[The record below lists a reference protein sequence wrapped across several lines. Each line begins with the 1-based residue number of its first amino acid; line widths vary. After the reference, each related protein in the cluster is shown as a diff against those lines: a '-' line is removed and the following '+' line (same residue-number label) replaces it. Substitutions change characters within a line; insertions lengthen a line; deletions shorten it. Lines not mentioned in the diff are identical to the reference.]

1 MKHCQVSVPHFS
13 IWELTVLKL
22 NKNVINTLFVW
33 IPFEDV
39 SGEAGSVEADE
50 PEQDEHQYVYSS

>member
-39 SGEAGSVEADE
+39 SSEAGAIEADE
-50 PEQDEHQYVYSS
+50 PEQDQHQYVYS